1 MDNTKLKKIFEFLEK
16 KEGKKTSLKWK
27 IINDFDSINEDDL
40 VFEGN
45 LDLFQS
51 SAVKLPN
58 NLTVIGYLDI
68 RVTDV
73 KELPDNLTVHG
84 DLFITGLEIDS
95 IPNNLK
101 AYSLNA
107 KGTTL
112 SKKYSYKEI
121 ANMIKEK
128 GGKFK
133 LLSI

>member
-1 MDNTKLKKIFEFLEK
+1 MKNTILKKIFEFLEK
-16 KEGKKTSLKWK
+16 TAGEKTPLKWK
-27 IINDFDSINEDDL
+27 IINDFDSINGDDL
-40 VFEGN
+40 VFDDN

-68 RVTDV
+68 RVTDI

-84 DLFITGLEIDS
+84 QLLITGLEIDS

-101 AYSLNA
+101 ASSIYA
-107 KGTTL
+107 KGTSL
-112 SKKYSYKEI
+112 SEKYSYKEI
-121 ANMIKEK
+121 ADMIKEK

>member
-1 MDNTKLKKIFEFLEK
+1 MENTKLKKIFEFLEK
-16 KEGKKTSLKWK
+16 TEGKKTSLKWK
-27 IINDFDSINEDDL
+27 IINDFDSINVDDL

-112 SKKYSYKEI
+112 SKKY
-121 ANMIKEK
+121 
-128 GGKFK
+128 
-133 LLSI
+133 